1 MQRAAE
7 VPDQSSFG
15 PPGCKAETLISI
27 GPTKKK
33 QTLAKKTKV
42 TKAQKGEK
50 PQKGEKRSL
59 ARHLSETSDASRPAE
74 PDDTE
79 GSPPEWTYRLLHMFW
94 LCFWLAQQK
103 HESPIRVS

>member
-27 GPTKKK
+27 GPAKKK

-42 TKAQKGEK
+42 TK
-50 PQKGEKRSL
+50 KGEKRSL
-59 ARHLSETSDASRPAE
+59 ARHLSETSDASRQADR
-74 PDDTE
+74 DDTE
-79 GSPPEWTYRLLHMFW
+79 GPMPEWTYRLLHMFW